1 MIRFGIACGVCLVS
15 ATILAA
21 GAGVI
26 LAEEAAVLAPA
37 DNLVVEGLPPI
48 PAELA
53 ESANR
58 YTEFRSAGLSD
69 WHPTKREMLISTR
82 FGDTNQVHHVA
93 SPGGAREQITFY
105 ADRVGGA
112 SYHPS
117 APDYFVFSKD
127 AGGSEFFQL
136 FRYDLAEG
144 QGTLLTDGKSRN
156 TGGLWSTAGDRIVY
170 GSTRRT
176 GADVDF
182 YTMDPAEPQTDKLLT
197 ENKGGGWGVADWSPD
212 DKQLLAT
219 EYVSINESYIWLVDV
234 ATGKKTLVTP
244 KQSTEK
250 IAYRP
255 IAFSADGRGI
265 YVSTDHDSE
274 FLRLVYLDLES
285 KKETVLSGDIPWD
298 VEGGDLSKDGK
309 LLAFVTNENG
319 ISKLHVLDVEKKQE
333 LAVPDL
339 PAAVIGGLE
348 WHDNNRDLG
357 FVMTS
362 ARSPADVYSLDITT
376 GKVDRWTKSET
387 GGLNADTFV
396 EPELIKWKSFDGRE
410 ISGFLYKPPAKFQG
424 KRPVIV
430 QIHGGPEGQSRP
442 TFLARNNFFL
452 NELGV
457 ALIYPNVRGSD
468 GYGKSFLQLDNGFLR
483 EGTYKDVE
491 ALFDWM
497 KGRDDLDADRIM
509 VTGGSYGGH
518 MTLAIATRYSDRIR
532 CALDVV
538 GISNLVTFLEN
549 TESYRR
555 DLRRVEYGDERVPK
569 MRDFLNEI
577 APLNHADKIKKPLF
591 VVQGKNDP
599 RVPLSESV
607 QIVETLKKNNTPV
620 WYLMAEDEGHGFAKK
635 KNADFQFYATI
646 MFVKQYLLE

>member
-1 MIRFGIACGVCLVS
+1 MKRFGLACCVCLLS
-15 ATILAA
+15 AGLLW
-21 GAGVI
+21 G
-26 LAEEAAVLAPA
+26 EEAAVLTPG
-37 DNLVVEGLPPI
+37 DNLVVAGIPPI
-48 PAELA
+48 PAALA

-82 FGDTNQVHHVA
+82 FGDTNQVHRVA
-93 SPGGAREQITFY
+93 APGAAREQVTFY

-112 SYHPS
+112 SYQPS
-117 APDYFVFSKD
+117 RPDYFVFSKD

-136 FRYDLAEG
+136 FRYDLAAG

-156 TGGLWSTAGDRIVY
+156 TGARWSTSGDRVVY

-182 YTMDPAEPQTDKLLT
+182 YTMDPADPESGKLLT
-197 ENKGGGWGVADWSPD
+197 ENQGGGWGVVDWSPD
-212 DKQLLAT
+212 DQQLLAY
-219 EYVSINESYIWLVDV
+219 EYVSINESTIWLVDV
-234 ATGKKTLVTP
+234 ASGKKTLVTP

-255 IAFSADGRGI
+255 IAFSADGQGI
-265 YVSTDHDSE
+265 YVTTDRDSE
-274 FLRLVYLDLES
+274 FHRLVYLDLAS

-319 ISKLHVLDVEKKQE
+319 ISRLHVLDLETKQE
-333 LAVPDL
+333 RPL
-339 PAAVIGGLE
+339 PELPSAVIGGLE

-387 GGLNADTFV
+387 GGLDAEKFS
-396 EPELIKWKSFDGRE
+396 EPELIKWKSFDDRE
-410 ISGFLYKPPAKFQG
+410 ISGFLYNPPAKFTG

-430 QIHGGPEGQSRP
+430 VIHGGPEGQSRP
-442 TFLARNNFFL
+442 GFLARNNYYL

-457 ALIYPNVRGSD
+457 ALVYPNVRGSA

-483 EGTYKDVE
+483 EGTYRDIA

-497 KGRDDLDADRIM
+497 RKRDDLDENRIM

-518 MTLAIATRYSDRIR
+518 MTLAVATRYSDHIR

-555 DLRRVEYGDERVPK
+555 DLRRVEYGDERDPK
-569 MRDFLNEI
+569 MRAFLEEI

-607 QIVETLKKNNTPV
+607 QIVETLQKNNTPV

-646 MFVKQYLLE
+646 LFVKEYLLE